1 MENNTLVFL
10 EDNEE
15 KEYRVLMSVENVN
28 GKNYVVY
35 TNDEINDNGEIITY
49 AATYEENEETGNIKL
64 SSIKDDKDWEF
75 VKDIINSIDKEE
87 E

>member
-1 MENNTLVFL
+1 MENNKLVFI

-15 KEYRVLMSVENVN
+15 KEYRVLLNIENVN

-35 TNDEINDNGEIITY
+35 TNDEITENGEITTY

-64 SSIKDDKDWEF
+64 SSIKDDKEWEF

>member
-1 MENNTLVFL
+1 MENNKLVFV

-15 KEYRVLMSVENVN
+15 KEYRVLLNVENAN

-35 TNDEINDNGEIITY
+35 TDDEVNENGEIITY
-49 AATYEENEETGNIKL
+49 AANYEENEETGSIKL

-75 VKDIINSIDKEE
+75 IKDIVNSIDKEE